1 MNSIKKQARIAGLLY
16 LLASLPAPFGLIYVP
31 SKLIVLNDATA
42 TANNIRASESL
53 LRLGIGCELL
63 GSILFILVVVAL
75 YRLFK
80 PVNETYALAM
90 MILILISIPISLL
103 SVVNEVVALIVLS
116 GADFLSVFDAGQL
129 NALAYILMRLHG
141 RAILVAEIFWGL
153 WLFPFGIL
161 VIQSRFIPRI
171 LGYLLFLAA
180 LGYLASSLTFLLLPS
195 YGPVVDRFAG
205 QLPLCELPIIFWLL
219 IWGAK
224 VKPVPATASVS
235 DSRVQAPAP

>member
-1 MNSIKKQARIAGLLY
+1 MNSIKKQARLAGLLY
-16 LLASLPAPFGLIYVP
+16 FLASLPAPFGLIYVP
-31 SKLIVLNDATA
+31 TKLIVLNDPTA

-63 GSILFILVVVAL
+63 GSIMFILVVVAL

-80 PVNETYALAM
+80 PVNETYALTM

-103 SVVNEVVALIVLS
+103 SVVNEVVALIVVN
-116 GADFLSVFDAGQL
+116 GANFLSVFDARQL
-129 NALAYILMRLHG
+129 DALAYILMRLHG
-141 RAILVAEIFWGL
+141 RTILVAEIFWGL
-153 WLFPFGIL
+153 WLIPFGIL

-180 LGYLASSLTFLLLPS
+180 LGYLASSLTFLLLPG
-195 YGPVVDRFAG
+195 YGPVVDKFAS
-205 QLPLCELPIIFWLL
+205 QLPLCELPIILWLL

-224 VKPVPATASVS
+224 VQPTSPDSVS
-235 DSRVQAPAP
+235 AAT

>member
-1 MNSIKKQARIAGLLY
+1 MNSIKKQARLAGLLY
-16 LLASLPAPFGLIYVP
+16 FLASLPAPFGLIYVP
-31 SKLIVLNDATA
+31 TKLIVLNDPTA

-63 GSILFILVVVAL
+63 GSIMFILVVVAL

-80 PVNETYALAM
+80 PVNETYALTM

-103 SVVNEVVALIVLS
+103 SVVNEVVALIVVN
-116 GADFLSVFDAGQL
+116 GANFLSVFDARQL
-129 NALAYILMRLHG
+129 DALAYILMRLHS

-153 WLFPFGIL
+153 WLIPFGIL

-180 LGYLASSLTFLLLPS
+180 LGYLASSVTFLLLSS
-195 YGPVVDRFAG
+195 YGDFVDKFAS
-205 QLPLCELPIIFWLL
+205 QLPLAELPIILWLL
-219 IWGAK
+219 IFGAK
-224 VKPVPATASVS
+224 DQTKAGA
-235 DSRVQAPAP
+235 A

>member
-1 MNSIKKQARIAGLLY
+1 MCCEMNLIKKQARVAGLLY
-16 LLASLPAPFGLIYVP
+16 FLASLPAPFGLIYVP

-63 GSILFILVVVAL
+63 GSIMFILVVVAL

-90 MILILISIPISLL
+90 MILILVSIPISLL
-103 SVVNEVVALIVLS
+103 SVVNEVIALIVVS
-116 GADFLSVFDAGQL
+116 GTDFLSVFDTGQL
-129 NALAYILMRLHG
+129 NALAYIFMRLHS
-141 RAILVAEIFWGL
+141 RTILVAEIFWGL

-161 VIQSRFIPRI
+161 VIRSGFIPRI

-180 LGYLASSLTFLLLPS
+180 LGYLASSLTFLLLPG
-195 YGPVVDRFAG
+195 YGPVVDKFAG
-205 QLPLCELPIIFWLL
+205 QLPLCELPIILWLL
-219 IWGAK
+219 IWGAT
-224 VKPVPATASVS
+224 VQPTSADSVHATA
-235 DSRVQAPAP
+235 

>member
-1 MNSIKKQARIAGLLY
+1 MNSVKKQARVAGLLY
-16 LLASLPAPFGLIYVP
+16 FLASLPAPFGLIYVP
-31 SKLIVLNDATA
+31 TKLIVLNDATA

-53 LRLGIGCELL
+53 LRIGIGCELL
-63 GSILFILVVVAL
+63 GSIMFILVVVAL

-80 PVNETYALAM
+80 PVNEIHALAM

-103 SVVNEVVALIVLS
+103 SVVNEVVALMFVS
-116 GADFLSVFDAGQL
+116 GADFLSVFDARQL
-129 NALAYILMRLHG
+129 DALAYIMMRLHS

-161 VIQSRFIPRI
+161 VIQSRFIPRV

-180 LGYLASSLTFLLLPS
+180 LGYLASSVTFLLLPS
-195 YGPVVDRFAG
+195 YGDLVDKFATK
-205 QLPLCELPIIFWLL
+205 LTLCELPIILWLL

-224 VKPVPATASVS
+224 VQPTSADSVRATA
-235 DSRVQAPAP
+235 

>member
-1 MNSIKKQARIAGLLY
+1 MNSIKKQARVAGLLY
-16 LLASLPAPFGLIYVP
+16 FLASLPAPFGLIYVP

-63 GSILFILVVVAL
+63 SSIIFIFVVVAL

-80 PVNETYALAM
+80 PVNETHALAM

-103 SVVNEVVALIVLS
+103 SVVNEVVALMVVS
-116 GADFLSVFDAGQL
+116 GADFLSVFDASQL
-129 NALAYILMRLHG
+129 NALAYILMRLHS

-153 WLFPFGIL
+153 WLVPFGLL
-161 VIQSRFIPRI
+161 VIQSRFIPRV

-180 LGYLASSLTFLLLPS
+180 LGYLASSLTFLLLPG
-195 YGPVVDRFAG
+195 YGPVVDRFASR
-205 QLPLCELPIIFWLL
+205 LPFCELPIILWLL
-219 IWGAK
+219 IFGAK
-224 VKPVPATASVS
+224 DRT
-235 DSRVQAPAP
+235 QAGVA

>member
-1 MNSIKKQARIAGLLY
+1 MNSIKRQARVAGFLY

-31 SKLIVLNDATA
+31 GKLIVLNDATA

-53 LRLGIGCELL
+53 LRIGMGCELL
-63 GSILFILVVVAL
+63 SSILFILVVVAL

-80 PVNETYALAM
+80 PVNETHALTM
-90 MILILISIPISLL
+90 MLLILISIPISLL
-103 SVVNEVVALIVLS
+103 SVVNEALALTVVS

-129 NALAYILMRLHG
+129 SALAYILMRLHS

-153 WLFPFGIL
+153 WLIPFGIL
-161 VIQSRFIPRI
+161 IIQSRFIPRI

-180 LGYLASSLTFLLLPS
+180 LGYLAISVTFLLLPS
-195 YGPVVDRFAG
+195 YGPVVDKFAS
-205 QLPLCELPIIFWLL
+205 QLPLCELPIILWLL

-224 VKPVPATASVS
+224 VQPTSP
-235 DSRVQAPAP
+235 DSICAAAQLQTEQ

>member
-1 MNSIKKQARIAGLLY
+1 MRWHMNSIKKQARLAGLLY
-16 LLASLPAPFGLIYVP
+16 FLASLPAPFGLIYVP
-31 SKLIVLNDATA
+31 TKLIVLNDPTA

-63 GSILFILVVVAL
+63 GSIMFILVVVAL

-80 PVNETYALAM
+80 PVNETYALTM

-103 SVVNEVVALIVLS
+103 SVVNEVVALTVVS
-116 GADFLSVFDAGQL
+116 GADFLSVFDTGQL
-129 NALAYILMRLHG
+129 NALAYILMRLHS

-153 WLFPFGIL
+153 WLIPFGIL
-161 VIQSRFIPRI
+161 VIQSRFIPRL

-180 LGYLASSLTFLLLPS
+180 LGYLASSLTFLLLPD
-195 YGPVVDRFAG
+195 YGPVVDKFAS
-205 QLPLCELPIIFWLL
+205 QLPLCELPIIIWLL

-224 VKPVPATASVS
+224 MQPGSTDSVSATA
-235 DSRVQAPAP
+235 

>member
-1 MNSIKKQARIAGLLY
+1 MNSIKKQARVAGLLY
-16 LLASLPAPFGLIYVP
+16 FLASLPAPFGLIYVP
-31 SKLIVLNDATA
+31 TKLIVLNDATA

-63 GSILFILVVVAL
+63 GSIMFILVVVAL

-80 PVNETYALAM
+80 PVNETHALAM
-90 MILILISIPISLL
+90 MLLILISIPISLL
-103 SVVNEVVALIVLS
+103 SVVNEVVALTVVS
-116 GADFLSVFDAGQL
+116 GADFLSVFDTDQL
-129 NALAYILMRLHG
+129 NALAYILMRLHS

-153 WLFPFGIL
+153 WLIPFGIL
-161 VIQSRFIPRI
+161 VIQSRFIPRV

-180 LGYLASSLTFLLLPS
+180 LGYVASSVTFLLLPD
-195 YGPVVDRFAG
+195 YGPFVDRFAS

-224 VKPVPATASVS
+224 VQPTSLEPVKVAT
-235 DSRVQAPAP
+235 

>member
-1 MNSIKKQARIAGLLY
+1 MNSIKKQARLAGLLY
-16 LLASLPAPFGLIYVP
+16 FLASLPAPFGLIYVP
-31 SKLIVLNDATA
+31 SKLIVLNDPTA

-63 GSILFILVVVAL
+63 SSIIFILVVVAL

-80 PVNETYALAM
+80 PVNETYALTM

-103 SVVNEVVALIVLS
+103 SVVNEVVALIVVN
-116 GADFLSVFDAGQL
+116 GANFLSVFDARQL
-129 NALAYILMRLHG
+129 DALAYILMRLHS

-153 WLFPFGIL
+153 WLIPFGIL

-180 LGYLASSLTFLLLPS
+180 LGYLASSVTFLLLSS
-195 YGPVVDRFAG
+195 YGDFVDKFAS
-205 QLPLCELPIIFWLL
+205 QLALAELPIILWLL
-219 IWGAK
+219 IFGAK
-224 VKPVPATASVS
+224 DQTKAGAAETLSQIIDIS
-235 DSRVQAPAP
+235 H

>member
-1 MNSIKKQARIAGLLY
+1 MNSIKKQARVAGLLY
-16 LLASLPAPFGLIYVP
+16 FLASLPAPFGLIYVP
-31 SKLIVLNDATA
+31 TKLIVLNDATA

-53 LRLGIGCELL
+53 LRFGIGCELL
-63 GSILFILVVVAL
+63 GSIMFILVVVAL

-80 PVNETYALAM
+80 PVNETYALTM

-103 SVVNEVVALIVLS
+103 SVVNEVVALIVVS

-129 NALAYILMRLHG
+129 DALAYIFMRLHS
-141 RAILVAEIFWGL
+141 RTILIAEIFWGL
-153 WLFPFGIL
+153 WLFPFGVL

-180 LGYLASSLTFLLLPS
+180 LGYLASSLTFLLLLG
-195 YGPVVDRFAG
+195 YGPVVDRFAS

-219 IWGAK
+219 IWGA
-224 VKPVPATASVS
+224 
-235 DSRVQAPAP
+235 RVQPTSPEPVSSAA